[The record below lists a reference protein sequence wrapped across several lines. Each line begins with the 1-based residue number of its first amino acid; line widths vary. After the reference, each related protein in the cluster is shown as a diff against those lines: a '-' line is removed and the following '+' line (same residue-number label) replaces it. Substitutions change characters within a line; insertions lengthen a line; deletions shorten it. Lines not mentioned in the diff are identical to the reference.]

1 MSDHYAVLGL
11 RRGAS
16 AEEIKTAYLRL
27 ARRHHPDRPG
37 GNAATFARC
46 AEAFETLG
54 DAARRGGYDAE
65 WLRRRGGAGRHT
77 PRSGAHWGSGSGG
90 GWDGGWQQQQQQQ
103 RRRRHQ
109 RGRGPGGDGGP
120 RAAGYGAAG
129 ASARR
134 QGGASASRALAALSQ
149 LRLPLVGGCA
159 LLCVLFSGG
168 PAGPRDST
176 GRERRD
182 IFSPVRDLFGGR
194 RRPEAQPRVMA
205 SGGGGIGA
213 SATPST
219 QEVEGGSNRL
229 LSLRR
234 RYPAQWM
241 REMAEDEQR
250 RQAQDDGSR
259 PAVDSEV
266 GKTHTDTGSG
276 QRERRRRQP
285 QPEQGQRGGGP
296 GALSGGALGAAA
308 LSQAKRAFLLEQQQQ
323 QQQQRGARRQQPGK
337 NQVAGWKDHGR
348 PDYPWETYRRNVLT
362 TARSGADGRQ
372 E

>member
-1 MSDHYAVLGL
+1 
-11 RRGAS
+11 
-16 AEEIKTAYLRL
+16 
-27 ARRHHPDRPG
+27 
-37 GNAATFARC
+37 
-46 AEAFETLG
+46 
-54 DAARRGGYDAE
+54 
-65 WLRRRGGAGRHT
+65 
-77 PRSGAHWGSGSGG
+77 
-90 GWDGGWQQQQQQQ
+90 
-103 RRRRHQ
+103 
-109 RGRGPGGDGGP
+109 
-120 RAAGYGAAG
+120 
-129 ASARR
+129 
-134 QGGASASRALAALSQ
+134 
-149 LRLPLVGGCA
+149 
-159 LLCVLFSGG
+159 
-168 PAGPRDST
+168 
-176 GRERRD
+176 
-182 IFSPVRDLFGGR
+182 
-194 RRPEAQPRVMA
+194 MA